1 MAPPILPD
9 HNNDTQPHQNRFLTP
24 QRLAEFLGMNV
35 TFIYER
41 LRPDHQDRIPHLR
54 FGRKIKILG
63 GHPKAAIKGHL
74 KTGQRN

>member
-9 HNNDTQPHQNRFLTP
+9 HNNGTQPHQNRFLTP

-54 FGRKIKILG
+54 FGRKIKIDIESPEWLRWLG
-63 GHPKAAIKGHL
+63 DH
-74 KTGQRN
+74 KTC